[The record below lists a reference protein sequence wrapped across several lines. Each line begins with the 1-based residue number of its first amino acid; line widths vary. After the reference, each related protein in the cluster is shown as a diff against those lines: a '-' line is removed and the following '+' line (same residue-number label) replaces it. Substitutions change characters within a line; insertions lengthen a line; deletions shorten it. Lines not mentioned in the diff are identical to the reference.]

1 MKNVLLPT
9 LLVLFTSCSPATSN
23 NEQNQPQS
31 KLCQRV
37 KANTIQE
44 IAVKGMVCQMGC
56 GGSIRKAL
64 KETCAVERVEVRRSQ
79 APRHLR
85 SDVDYERF
93 HVHQRLSDRS
103 GYILRL
109 LRDVVG
115 SDGEEGGDHMNK
127 GIWYKSTRNNM
138 RLQLP
143 KPFTDEACVN
153 FQ

>member
-64 KETCAVERVEVRRSQ
+64 KEKCAVERVEVNYIDSLEEQVIKVHYDREQIAPKQMLQVLSELNDRQFTVRTIGSPQ
-79 APRHLR
+79 AL
-85 SDVDYERF
+85 
-93 HVHQRLSDRS
+93 
-103 GYILRL
+103 
-109 LRDVVG
+109 
-115 SDGEEGGDHMNK
+115 K
-127 GIWYKSTRNNM
+127 
-138 RLQLP
+138 
-143 KPFTDEACVN
+143 
-153 FQ
+153 

>member
-64 KETCAVERVEVRRSQ
+64 KETCAVERVEVNYIDSLEEQVIKVHYDREQIAPKQMLQVLSELNDRQFTVRTIGSPQ
-79 APRHLR
+79 AL
-85 SDVDYERF
+85 
-93 HVHQRLSDRS
+93 
-103 GYILRL
+103 
-109 LRDVVG
+109 
-115 SDGEEGGDHMNK
+115 K
-127 GIWYKSTRNNM
+127 
-138 RLQLP
+138 
-143 KPFTDEACVN
+143 
-153 FQ
+153 